1 MKSRHAMGGALVGA
15 LWIGCI
21 GLAAC
26 DGGGSA
32 TAARSHAS
40 SSSDAAPASDRDGGA
55 RDFASREDRGTSA
68 GSTSRAR
75 VEAAPLFEGKPMWS
89 DNRRHSAAENAQYQF
104 EHHGEE
110 LDAKSLDAFLTKT
123 HAFVDSPPS
132 TTLKLVRANGD
143 QLMFDPK
150 SGLFAVAR
158 KDGAPRTVFKP
169 QDGMAYWQ
177 AQQAQE
183 AKGSDGQGGA
193 SARRTA
199 SRDTEG

>member
-21 GLAAC
+21 GLVAC

-32 TAARSHAS
+32 TAARSHS
-40 SSSDAAPASDRDGGA
+40 SADAAPSSRDEGG
-55 RDFASREDRGTSA
+55 RDFASRDDRSA
-68 GSTSRAR
+68 RDAGGSTRTKS
-75 VEAAPLFEGKPMWS
+75 EAAPLFEGKPMWS

-110 LDAKSLDAFLTKT
+110 LGAKSLDAFLTKT
-123 HAFVDSPPS
+123 HAFVDSPPA

-169 QDGMAYWQ
+169 QDGMAYWR
-177 AQQAQE
+177 AQE
-183 AKGSDGQGGA
+183 AQAKDGESGTRAPRQS
-193 SARRTA
+193 SARD
-199 SRDTEG
+199 SEG

>member
-1 MKSRHAMGGALVGA
+1 
-15 LWIGCI
+15 
-21 GLAAC
+21 
-26 DGGGSA
+26 
-32 TAARSHAS
+32 
-40 SSSDAAPASDRDGGA
+40 
-55 RDFASREDRGTSA
+55 
-68 GSTSRAR
+68 
-75 VEAAPLFEGKPMWS
+75 MWS

-169 QDGMAYWQ
+169 RDGMAYWQ

-193 SARRTA
+193 SARRQTA

>member
-15 LWIGCI
+15 LWVGCI

-32 TAARSHAS
+32 TAARSH
-40 SSSDAAPASDRDGGA
+40 SSSDSAAASSRDGG
-55 RDFASREDRGTSA
+55 RDYASRDDRAGGTDA
-68 GSTSRAR
+68 TSRAR
-75 VEAAPLFEGKPMWS
+75 AEPAPLFEGKPMWS
-89 DNRRHSAAENAQYQF
+89 DNRRHSAVENAQYQF

-110 LDAKSLDAFLTKT
+110 LGAKSLDAFLTKT
-123 HAFVDSPPS
+123 HAFVDNPPS

-169 QDGMAYWQ
+169 QDGMAYWR
-177 AQQAQE
+177 AQE
-183 AKGSDGQGGA
+183 AQAKGSDGDG
-193 SARRTA
+193 SARA
-199 SRDTEG
+199 SRGTSGRDSDS